1 MALNRRTSVGYLT
14 NLAGR
19 LLVRE
24 LERHLALLGL
34 SPGHMPVLLALEDGT
49 ALTQKALAERAA
61 VEQATMTATLTRM
74 ERDGLVIR
82 RPNPEDGRSTL
93 VALTPLAMGKLP
105 AVAEATATIN
115 ALVLEQ
121 LTPDERQQFFSLI
134 TRIIGVLEAQD
145 SAARGTPQSARLP

>member
-1 MALNRRTSVGYLT
+1 MALNRDSSVGYLT

-24 LERHLALLGL
+24 LERHLAPLGL
-34 SPGHMPVLLALEDGT
+34 SPGHMRVLLALENGA
-49 ALTQKALAERAA
+49 ALTQKALAERAG

-74 ERDGLVIR
+74 ERDGLVTR

-93 VALTPLAMGKLP
+93 VALTPLALGKLP
-105 AVAEATATIN
+105 DVADATATIN

-121 LTPDERQQFFSLI
+121 LTPDERSQFFALLK
-134 TRIIGVLEAQD
+134 RIIGVLEAQD
-145 SAARGTPQSARLP
+145 VEAR

>member
-1 MALNRRTSVGYLT
+1 MALNRANSVGYLT

-24 LERHLALLGL
+24 LDRQLAPLGL
-34 SPGHMPVLLALEDGT
+34 SPGHMPVLLALEDGA

-74 ERDGLVIR
+74 ERDGLVSR

-93 VALTPLAMGKLP
+93 VALTPLALGKLA
-105 AVAEATATIN
+105 AVAEATAAVN

-121 LTPDERQQFFSLI
+121 FSPEDRSQFFALI
-134 TRIIGVLEAQD
+134 TRIIAILESRD
-145 SAARGTPQSARLP
+145 DAARR

>member
-1 MALNRRTSVGYLT
+1 MVLNRDTSVGYLT

-24 LERHLALLGL
+24 LERQLTPLGL
-34 SPGHMPVLLALEDGT
+34 SPGHMPVLLSLDDGE
-49 ALTQKALAERAA
+49 ARTQKAVAELAG

-74 ERDGLVIR
+74 ERDGLVSR

-93 VALTPLAMGKLP
+93 VQLTPLALAKLP

-121 LTPDERQQFFSLI
+121 LEPEERKQFFALMR
-134 TRIIGVLEAQD
+134 RIIGILEAQD
-145 SAARGTPQSARLP
+145 AEART

>member
-1 MALNRRTSVGYLT
+1 MTLNRSSSVGYLT

-24 LERHLALLGL
+24 LERHLSPVGL
-34 SPGHMPVLLALEDGT
+34 SPAHMPVLLALEDGS

-93 VALTPLAMGKLP
+93 VALTPLALGKIP
-105 AVAEATATIN
+105 AVADAATTIN

-121 LTPDERQQFFSLI
+121 LTPDERSQFFTLI
-134 TRIIGVLEAQD
+134 KRIIAVLEAQD
-145 SAARGTPQSARLP
+145 GASRA

>member
-1 MALNRRTSVGYLT
+1 MALNRDTSVGYLT

-24 LERHLALLGL
+24 LDRHLGPLGL
-34 SPGHMPVLLALEDGT
+34 SPGHMPVLMALEDGS
-49 ALTQKALAERAA
+49 AQTQKALAERCG

-74 ERDGLVIR
+74 ERDGLVSR

-93 VALTPLAMGKLP
+93 VALTPLALDKLP

-121 LTPDERQQFFSLI
+121 LTPDERQQFFALI
-134 TRIIGVLEAQD
+134 KRIIGVLEAQD
-145 SAARGTPQSARLP
+145 SEARK

>member
-1 MALNRRTSVGYLT
+1 MVLNRDTSVGYLT

-24 LERHLALLGL
+24 LERHLAPLGL

-49 ALTQKALAERAA
+49 AQTQKTLAERAG

-74 ERDGLVIR
+74 ERDGLVSR

-93 VALTPLAMGKLP
+93 VALTPLALGKLP

-121 LTPDERQQFFSLI
+121 LVPEERQQFFALI
-134 TRIIGVLEAQD
+134 KHIIGVLEAQD
-145 SAARGTPQSARLP
+145 SQARS